1 MRENYK
7 NANISLTASLM
18 NIKDNSEIDISSIL
32 APRFYNI
39 VEDVDELRFERD
51 DVLSPDEYANIE
63 EYSYDWLEAF
73 EPFKKKLL
81 DAVNRVNSKL
91 EHCRVVAE
99 IDEYAD
105 TLTLFAIYDDD
116 DDYDNDCDDDY
127 NDYDYDDDRHIHKHD
142 CIDEDVLANEFDVI
156 KQFFKRLKRNL
167 SN

>member
-7 NANISLTASLM
+7 NTNVLMAASLM
-18 NIKDNSEIDISSIL
+18 NINDNGEIDISSIL
-32 APRFYNI
+32 APRFYDK

-51 DVLSPDEYANIE
+51 DVLSPDKYNDIE

-91 EHCRVVAE
+91 KYCHVVAE

-116 DDYDNDCDDDY
+116 YDDDY
-127 NDYDYDDDRHIHKHD
+127 IDD
-142 CIDEDVLANEFDVI
+142 DVLAIEFDTI
-156 KQFFKRLKRNL
+156 KQFFKHLKRNL

>member
-7 NANISLTASLM
+7 NTNVLMAASLM
-18 NIKDNSEIDISSIL
+18 NISDNGEIDISSIL
-32 APRFYNI
+32 APRFYNK

-51 DVLSPDEYANIE
+51 DVLSPDEYNDIE

-91 EHCRVVAE
+91 EYCHVVAE

-116 DDYDNDCDDDY
+116 YDDYD
-127 NDYDYDDDRHIHKHD
+127 DYDDDY
-142 CIDEDVLANEFDVI
+142 IDDDALANEFDII

>member
-1 MRENYK
+1 MCENCK
-7 NANISLTASLM
+7 NANILMTASLM
-18 NIKDNSEIDISSIL
+18 NINDNGEIDISSIL

-51 DVLSPDEYANIE
+51 DVLSPDEYTNIE
-63 EYSYDWLEAF
+63 KYSYDWLEAF

-116 DDYDNDCDDDY
+116 YDDDYDDYDNDYD
-127 NDYDYDDDRHIHKHD
+127 NDYDDDCYLYKHD
-142 CIDEDVLANEFDVI
+142 CIDEDVLTSEFDVI